1 METKLDIDWVYLMTL
16 AKEIGLTKDDVRVYF
31 EKEKKKEKQTNGAAA
46 IQVR

>member
-31 EKEKKKEKQTNGAAA
+31 EKEKEKQTNGEAAV
-46 IQVR
+46 QVR